1 MVDGKCHLT
10 YRLRRMRAEVGMAA
24 DNNYLVS
31 LEARISRHT
40 WHPLFTLS
48 THQQRDHKE
57 RASNFQ
63 TSPLSHEQRTP
74 GSLMEAALVASSSL
88 GSKGIKDPPLR

>member
-1 MVDGKCHLT
+1 
-10 YRLRRMRAEVGMAA
+10 MRAEAGLGEGLEAV

-31 LEARISRHT
+31 LETRISRHT

-57 RASNFQ
+57 MVMQRASFPPKRGPQ
-63 TSPLSHEQRTP
+63 
-74 GSLMEAALVASSSL
+74 GALRRL
-88 GSKGIKDPPLR
+88 ICGQQQPWL